1 MAQSSPRRNV
11 QKHTMEMETPAAA
24 GCECEC
30 EIDRLPEEL
39 LVQVIS
45 LTSPRDAFCAA
56 AVSRDFQAAADSD
69 AVWSRF
75 LPGELP
81 RFAKGVLPKPKPT
94 TPPMSKKALFE
105 RLSGQPALLPQ
116 KSTRMQLDRATGA
129 EWFTL
134 SASGMQILRRRYFT
148 TIRVD
153 PSRCTTRGRSVRIP
167 SQVLNTYCNVY
178 IGFYLVQRNTHQSV
192 TNCFEAQ
199 LQTTL
204 WKSCTIGAKVQSK
217 VLPRNTTY
225 AAYMVFKLP
234 GKFYGLDFPYQEA
247 SIAVGGSESTVTRQ
261 VCLQGYIDDE
271 DQKHVLPGHYG
282 IIRHP
287 EGVPPGGEVVF
298 PRRRDDGWMEVELG
312 EFRNDG
318 GGDDEVSMCLKD
330 GHTGTMIGLL
340 NPRRSKLVLWAIELR
355 SKQRKTTILYD

>member
-1 MAQSSPRRNV
+1 MAAGNRMRGKEVAGGGGDGKATDGAVAGSRSLAGGFVIGAREDRGRRLLRWG
-11 QKHTMEMETPAAA
+11 TEAAA
-24 GCECEC
+24 
-30 EIDRLPEEL
+30 PE
-39 LVQVIS
+39 
-45 LTSPRDAFCAA
+45 
-56 AVSRDFQAAADSD
+56 
-69 AVWSRF
+69 
-75 LPGELP
+75 
-81 RFAKGVLPKPKPT
+81 
-94 TPPMSKKALFE
+94 
-105 RLSGQPALLPQ
+105 
-116 KSTRMQLDRATGA
+116 
-129 EWFTL
+129 
-134 SASGMQILRRRYFT
+134 
-148 TIRVD
+148 
-153 PSRCTTRGRSVRIP
+153 
-167 SQVLNTYCNVY
+167 
-178 IGFYLVQRNTHQSV
+178 
-192 TNCFEAQ
+192 
-199 LQTTL
+199 
-204 WKSCTIGAKVQSK
+204 IGAKVQSK